1 MTDLKSGTLQ
11 DILPVNL
18 VTPETKAL
26 SYAFA
31 NAQKK
36 MLEFAKAIHIYA
48 ELSKVPERVLDLMAL
63 ELGTQYYEQSFPR
76 DMKEK
81 LILQTMVWYM
91 HAGTPSVLDEFLGT
105 VLDGGYIEEWYDYG
119 GSPYFFRAYALTG
132 DQEFSPGYASD
143 VKHQIEAYKNVRSWL
158 EVLMFIT
165 RGEFYTPVQW
175 RGMVTFRNHFSAYSG
190 TELKLNGKWILNGRK
205 KLSRFESDTNQYPV
219 HLSFAMQAEMRVQ
232 DKAARVLLKSRM
244 NVAGSQ
250 AVALDMKAVAE
261 MKAVWKLE
269 NCFTGAGA
277 AENADA
283 KASRIDLQCVSCAQP
298 DLSGKLGI
306 HIEALRQREAG
317 CGMVLKADAVA
328 APDAGD
334 ARITIVNNLDQK
346 WKLNGTRKLNGGLYI
361 G

>member
-119 GSPYFFRAYALTG
+119 GKSLFLPGICPDWRSGIFTG
-132 DQEFSPGYASD
+132 LCVRCEASD
-143 VKHQIEAYKNVRSWL
+143 
-158 EVLMFIT
+158 
-165 RGEFYTPVQW
+165 
-175 RGMVTFRNHFSAYSG
+175 
-190 TELKLNGKWILNGRK
+190 
-205 KLSRFESDTNQYPV
+205 
-219 HLSFAMQAEMRVQ
+219 
-232 DKAARVLLKSRM
+232 
-244 NVAGSQ
+244 
-250 AVALDMKAVAE
+250 
-261 MKAVWKLE
+261 
-269 NCFTGAGA
+269 
-277 AENADA
+277 
-283 KASRIDLQCVSCAQP
+283 
-298 DLSGKLGI
+298 
-306 HIEALRQREAG
+306 
-317 CGMVLKADAVA
+317 
-328 APDAGD
+328 
-334 ARITIVNNLDQK
+334 
-346 WKLNGTRKLNGGLYI
+346 
-361 G
+361 